1 MTHEHD
7 MQPVGPKLTTGVPD
21 GALSL
26 NATFAEAILASKR
39 HLDVC
44 AAIVEDAQ
52 PEGGQ
57 GLRIVAEMRVRLG
70 TGYAMLAQALQHGA
84 PGQRF

>member
-7 MQPVGPKLTTGVPD
+7 MQPVGPKPGHQIPD

-26 NATFAEAILASKR
+26 NATFAEAILASKACF
-39 HLDVC
+39 D
-44 AAIVEDAQ
+44 AAASVIKEAEPDSAEGLHIVTT
-52 PEGGQ
+52 
-57 GLRIVAEMRVRLG
+57 LNIHLG